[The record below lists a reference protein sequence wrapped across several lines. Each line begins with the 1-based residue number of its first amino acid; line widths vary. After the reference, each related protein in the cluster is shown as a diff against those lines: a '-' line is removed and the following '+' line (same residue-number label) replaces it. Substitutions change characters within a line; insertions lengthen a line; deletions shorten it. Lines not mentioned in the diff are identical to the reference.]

1 MVGLLFSPE
10 DFAQL
15 GGSLSLKEALA
26 YSLCLGSD
34 QLPTSFEFFCGPLLL
49 YLLMGILTALSHR
62 VLVWEKDTLQ
72 KIMVG

>member
-15 GGSLSLKEALA
+15 GGSLSLRKPWHKV
-26 YSLCLGSD
+26 CLGSD

-49 YLLMGILTALSHR
+49 QLLKGILTTFSHW
-62 VLVWEKDTLQ
+62 VLVGEKDVLQ